1 VQTALFG
8 NLPLTKGLKMSIELE
23 AECGEH
29 LHTFVDR
36 MIMTARAD
44 ADVEGDG
51 LVSGTFNGATINVT
65 PESEPGTTIAAYED
79 ECKRRS
85 EEYRNSPEGIK
96 AKQDQDERSANAAK
110 ANEEID
116 RLITGISMS
125 VADQAA
131 WDEFVARN
139 TDPYGAGVVKFAERW
154 AKLMQVRMSDGA
166 KLEAVAEQ
174 ASRDADNEGI
184 TGFMYG
190 CAVSTLAQTWQ
201 HGEELRRWHNLDC
214 QLGTEG
220 DHANETGGVLN
231 PALLSVA

>member
-1 VQTALFG
+1 
-8 NLPLTKGLKMSIELE
+8 MSIKLK
-23 AECGEH
+23 AKCGER
-29 LHTFVDR
+29 LHTFVASLCL
-36 MIMTARAD
+36 TALVDED
-44 ADVEGDG
+44 AGGDG
-51 LVSGTFNGATINVT
+51 LASGTFNGITINVT
-65 PESEPGTTIAAYED
+65 PESEPGTIISAYRD
-79 ECKRRS
+79 ECKRRA

-96 AKQDQDERSANAAK
+96 AKQEQDERSANAAK

-125 VADQAA
+125 VADRAA
-131 WDEFVARN
+131 WDEFVAKN

-166 KLEAVAEQ
+166 ELKAIATQ

-190 CAVSTLAQTWQ
+190 CAVSTLAQTWA

-214 QLGTEG
+214 QFGTEG
-220 DHANETGGVLN
+220 ERANETGGVLN
-231 PALLSVA
+231 PALLSVAKS